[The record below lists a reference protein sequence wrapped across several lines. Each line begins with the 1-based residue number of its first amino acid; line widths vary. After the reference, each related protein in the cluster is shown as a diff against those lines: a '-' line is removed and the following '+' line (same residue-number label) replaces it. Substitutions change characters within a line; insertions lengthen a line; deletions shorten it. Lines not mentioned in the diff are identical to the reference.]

1 MKAVLVLCLLAFI
14 SCEKD
19 IIDIGKCIYKAP
31 KVKELLADVIVA
43 FATKDFSKLWP
54 KIKESLPEL
63 IKIVIGCITEEK
75 KVAEEGPVLQGFKE
89 GFCEGSCKYHYPDT
103 NSYSYKV
110 CYKYCLEHS

>member
-63 IKIVIGCITEEK
+63 IKLLLAV
-75 KVAEEGPVLQGFKE
+75 
-89 GFCEGSCKYHYPDT
+89 
-103 NSYSYKV
+103 
-110 CYKYCLEHS
+110 